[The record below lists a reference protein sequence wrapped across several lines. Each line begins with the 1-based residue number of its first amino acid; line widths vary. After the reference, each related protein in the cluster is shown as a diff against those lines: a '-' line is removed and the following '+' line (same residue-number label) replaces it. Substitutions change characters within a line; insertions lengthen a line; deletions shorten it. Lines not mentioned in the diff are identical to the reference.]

1 MQPVAKLRFVTTG
14 RERMTCF
21 VYVNTDFV
29 NVDLLPKPARGAQ

>member
-1 MQPVAKLRFVTTG
+1 VQPVAKLRFVTTG

-29 NVDLLPKPARGAQ
+29 NVDHLPKPAREQ